1 MNATAANGVARA
13 AAIVLVLVLAAA
25 AGLAVGNLIKQ
36 VTGDRSPTE
45 LARPLEGLAALQ
57 ANRGTESQ
65 AYADYGIRHAP
76 AAAVFQDYGLRHM
89 TAATIDSA
97 WMEHGRRLI
106 EAAAASVPKAGAQFQ
121 DYGVRHIQ
129 APAAT
134 SPTTDSEWM
143 DYGQRHI
150 DAAAASVPKPASTS
164 DTFRLTGP
172 SQVEE
177 EAPTSDTFRLTGP
190 SDADEVE
197 FLRSRAN

>member
-57 ANRGTESQ
+57 ANRGNESQ
-65 AYADYGIRHAP
+65 AYVDYGIRHAP
-76 AAAVFQDYGLRHM
+76 AAAAFQDYGLRHI
-89 TAATIDSA
+89 TAAAGT
-97 WMEHGRRLI
+97 
-106 EAAAASVPKAGAQFQ
+106 AAATDSSLQ
-121 DYGVRHIQ
+121 DYGLRHITAAAGT
-129 APAAT
+129 APA
-134 SPTTDSEWM
+134 TDSEWL

-150 DAAAASVPKPASTS
+150 DAAAATTVAPALTT

-172 SQVEE
+172 SQIQD
-177 EAPTSDTFRLTGP
+177 EAPISDTFRLTGP
-190 SDADEVE
+190 SDVDEPIV
-197 FLRSRAN
+197 FRRRAN